1 MKTTRY
7 ALVLAAAVASG
18 ISNTAVAEE
27 TPSPEAVTE
36 ATTIY
41 DARCALCH
49 GTTGKGDGIASTG
62 LTPPPR
68 DLTSAAWQSSVN
80 DEYIETIIK
89 FGGSAVGKSAAMPP
103 NPDLQAKDDVVKA
116 LRARVR
122 GFAAK

>member
-1 MKTTRY
+1 MKTTRC
-7 ALVLAAAVASG
+7 AIVLAAA
-18 ISNTAVAEE
+18 TAWGFVHTAAAAESL
-27 TPSPEAVTE
+27 SPEAVAE

-49 GTTGKGDGIASTG
+49 GATGKGDGIASAG

-68 DLTSAAWQSSVN
+68 DLTSAAWQSSVT

-89 FGGSAVGKSAAMPP
+89 FGGSAVGKSATMPP

-116 LRARVR
+116 VRARVR

>member
-7 ALVLAAAVASG
+7 ALALAAVGALG
-18 ISNTAVAEE
+18 IVHTAWAEESLPPDAVAE
-27 TPSPEAVTE
+27 AK
-36 ATTIY
+36 TIY

-49 GTTGKGDGIASTG
+49 GATGKGDGVAAVG
-62 LTPPPR
+62 LMPPPR
-68 DLTSAAWQSSVN
+68 DLTASEWQSSVT

-89 FGGSAVGKSAAMPP
+89 FGGSAVGKSAVMPP

-122 GFAAK
+122 GFATK